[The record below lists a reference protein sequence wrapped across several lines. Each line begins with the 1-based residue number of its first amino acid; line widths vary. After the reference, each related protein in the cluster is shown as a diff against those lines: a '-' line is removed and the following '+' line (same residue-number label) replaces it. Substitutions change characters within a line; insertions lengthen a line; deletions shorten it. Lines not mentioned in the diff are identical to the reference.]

1 MDSVW
6 VLIGLQRQS
15 SEIQQRQEA
24 TFQTTILSTRT
35 TIRIGMWNIRTMFD
49 IGKAAQVAVE
59 MRNYQ
64 LTI

>member
-35 TIRIGMWNIRTMFD
+35 AIRIGMWNIRTMFD